1 MTRENS
7 KRKWVPE
14 ICYEDYD
21 GSDLTGGLPFIQ
33 VPKTHEAPDIIFIF
47 ASKDTGELEP
57 GLDGEPEPIVEM
69 ELYQYACMQY
79 LQQGLSSE
87 DYDKVR
93 SCLGLLPLEEARTK
107 GNKSVDSFVDTIKTK
122 IQESKEKNNL

>member
-1 MTRENS
+1 MAENN

-14 ICYEDYD
+14 ICYEDYE

-33 VPKTHEAPDIIFIF
+33 VPQTHEAPDVLFIF
-47 ASKDTGELEP
+47 ASKDTGEV
-57 GLDGEPEPIVEM
+57 GVGDNGDPEPIVEM

-79 LQQGLSSE
+79 LQKGLNVE

-93 SCLGLLPLEEARTK
+93 KCLGLLPLEEARTK
-107 GNKSVDSFVDTIKTK
+107 GNKSVDKFVDTIQTK
-122 IQESKEKNNL
+122 IKESKEKNNLL